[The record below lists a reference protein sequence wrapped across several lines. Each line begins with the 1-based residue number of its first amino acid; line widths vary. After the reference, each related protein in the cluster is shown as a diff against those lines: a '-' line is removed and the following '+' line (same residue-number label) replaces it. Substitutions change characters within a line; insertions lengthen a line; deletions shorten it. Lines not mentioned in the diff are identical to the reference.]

1 MVSPGGDHTVLLRS
15 DGTAVAIGRNVDG
28 RCSIPPLDRGITYMQ
43 LSAGYDHTVLLR
55 SDGIVVVAIGSNDHG
70 QCNIPSLDEGMTY
83 TQVAAGFQ
91 NSVLLRVMAALL
103 LLVRMIRD
111 NATSRLWMRE

>member
-1 MVSPGGDHTVLLRS
+1 MGGGAVHSVPVHVRYSFGGSSLVKFHTHPDLCGS
-15 DGTAVAIGRNVDG
+15 
-28 RCSIPPLDRGITYMQ
+28 
-43 LSAGYDHTVLLR
+43 DHTVLLR

-91 NSVLLRVMAALL
+91 NTVLLRVMAALL

>member
-1 MVSPGGDHTVLLRS
+1 MALLLP
-15 DGTAVAIGRNVDG
+15 NE
-28 RCSIPPLDRGITYMQ
+28 
-43 LSAGYDHTVLLR
+43 
-55 SDGIVVVAIGSNDHG
+55 HG

-91 NSVLLRVMAALL
+91 NTVLLRVMAALL